1 MRAALL
7 LLIASAVQAQPFIG
21 NEVVWRTPSPAATYS
36 PSPQAARIE
45 PDGDGY
51 VVAWSEVEDGVSRA
65 YAGRLDG
72 AGRLETVGVHT
83 AGVADAPAIASF
95 GGRYIVAWVEPG
107 AVDARPSLVIG
118 ALDRD
123 FKLIGARPLG
133 LTSSPPIVR
142 TEVVRAYVASGN
154 FLYEVDVDGAPL
166 VVYDVP
172 HPLDDMAAAG
182 DQLGYVF
189 HSKTPLNVV
198 GFTWLYRL
206 TTGRLLSPID
216 LPAAVASN
224 GSSFLVIWN
233 EASPRRLDGSLFGT
247 SFKPFTISTRVGTA
261 IDKLEQPQA
270 AWDGSR
276 WLVVWPRG
284 DTIEAAVIGA
294 DLSVKPFT
302 LSARGRRPAVASG
315 KPGRFVVTYEI
326 VDPSERRLS
335 SRIIDFN
342 PLVEHGR
349 AVR

>member
-21 NEVVWRTPSPAATYS
+21 PEVVWRTTSPAATFS
-36 PSPQAARIE
+36 PSPQAARIQ

-51 VVAWSEVEDGVSRA
+51 VVAWSEVEDGTSRA

-72 AGRLETVGVHT
+72 AGRLATVGVHT
-83 AGVADAPAIASF
+83 AGAADAPAIASF
-95 GGRYIVAWVEPG
+95 GGHYIVAWIEPG

-123 FKLIGARPLG
+123 FKLIAARPMG
-133 LTSSPPIVR
+133 LTSGRPVVR
-142 TEVVRAYVASGN
+142 TEAVRAYVASGN
-154 FLYEVDVDGAPL
+154 FMYEVDVDGAPL
-166 VVYDVP
+166 VVFDIPQPV
-172 HPLDDMAAAG
+172 DDMAAAG

-189 HSKTPLNVV
+189 HSRTPLSTV
-198 GFTWLYRL
+198 GFTWLFRL
-206 TTGRLLSPID
+206 TTGRLLAPID

-233 EASPRRLDGSLFGT
+233 ELSPLRLNGSLFGT
-247 SFKPFTISTRVGTA
+247 SFKPFTISSRVGQTNA
-261 IDKLEQPQA
+261 KLEQPQA
-270 AWDGSR
+270 AWDGTR
-276 WLVVWPRG
+276 WLVVWPTG
-284 DTIEAAVIGA
+284 DAIEAAAIGA

-302 LSARGRRPAVASG
+302 LSLRGRRPAIASG

-326 VDPSERRLS
+326 VDDSERRLV
-335 SRIIDFN
+335 SRVVDFN
-342 PLVEHGR
+342 PPEHGR